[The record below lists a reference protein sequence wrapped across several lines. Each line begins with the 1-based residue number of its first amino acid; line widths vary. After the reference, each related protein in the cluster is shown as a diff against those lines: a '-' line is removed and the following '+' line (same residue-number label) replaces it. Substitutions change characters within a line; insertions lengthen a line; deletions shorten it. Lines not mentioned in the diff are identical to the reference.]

1 MTMRQIRSSFGR
13 FLAIM
18 AIVALGV
25 GFFCGL
31 RLTKTAMV
39 HTLDEYT
46 EEHQMYDFRL
56 VSTLGFDETD
66 ADKVAADARVAAC
79 EGEKSADALATV
91 AGGAAKPC
99 RFISMPAQLDLPGLT
114 CGRMPQTE
122 EECLADALLYS
133 EADLGKKVI
142 LTEENDEDTLED
154 FSRREFTIVGI
165 TKSVLYINY
174 ERGSTSVGSGTI
186 SSFVYVLP
194 EAFTTDYDT
203 ALYLRLADREGEVY
217 SSEYTAC
224 IDAAEPWVKQLAEE
238 TARARTNRIYD
249 EAAQTLSDARVTLDE
264 KQQELSDAKQKLADA
279 KQELADAK
287 QAYQDGEVKLADA
300 KREAEQEL
308 ADAQAD
314 IDSLEAQAQ
323 RMLPELL
330 DAANAIMQMVERHA
344 LRSFDCLI
352 NLMLLPELA
361 ALEHESSA
369 APTNYHKYYEG
380 SGIVRCRRGSW
391 SYTILNNSPSFLF
404 FQHGDFTLTVRI
416 GASFCEHRNFVPA
429 TLAPKDGGYA
439 LHQTMTGWYYLPF
452 AEKPATSDWWQMDN
466 AHREKLY
473 GPDMVFDV
481 QVNEVENGLDI
492 HIVNSGIDRAPLRV
506 ELAFNAGC
514 RVENEHF
521 MLEGNDGGGVV
532 VKDGT
537 LVASKGVNGISV
549 GPCFAEHNYTAG
561 KEGSM
566 GRMDGCFTAY
576 LTAYSTFDRTISLRA
591 VPSKY
596 DQA

>member
-66 ADKVAADARVAAC
+66 ADKVAADARVAVC

-142 LTEENDEDTLED
+142 LTEKNDEDTLED

-224 IDAAEPWVKQLAEE
+224 IDAAEPWVKQLAED
-238 TARARTNRIYD
+238 TARARTDRIYD

-287 QAYQDGEVKLADA
+287 QTYQDGEVKLADA

-308 ADAQAD
+308 VDAYQKLVDGQRTIEENEQKLTDGEQELADGEQKLA
-314 IDSLEAQAQ
+314 EAQETYDKNAAEFEKAKQSAHKELDDAYAQ
-323 RMLPELL
+323 IREARKMLTQQQQELDKQKAAL
-330 DAANAIMQMVERHA
+330 DAKEA
-344 LRSFDCLI
+344 
-352 NLMLLPELA
+352 
-361 ALEHESSA
+361 
-369 APTNYHKYYEG
+369 
-380 SGIVRCRRGSW
+380 
-391 SYTILNNSPSFLF
+391 
-404 FQHGDFTLTVRI
+404 
-416 GASFCEHRNFVPA
+416 
-429 TLAPKDGGYA
+429 
-439 LHQTMTGWYYLPF
+439 
-452 AEKPATSDWWQMDN
+452 
-466 AHREKLY
+466 
-473 GPDMVFDV
+473 
-481 QVNEVENGLDI
+481 EVEAAIAFGLMTPEEAAAA
-492 HIVNSGIDRAPLRV
+492 RA
-506 ELAFNAGC
+506 
-514 RVENEHF
+514 
-521 MLEGNDGGGVV
+521 
-532 VKDGT
+532 
-537 LVASKGVNGISV
+537 
-549 GPCFAEHNYTAG
+549 
-561 KEGSM
+561 
-566 GRMDGCFTAY
+566 
-576 LTAYSTFDRTISLRA
+576 
-591 VPSKY
+591 
-596 DQA
+596 

>member
-1 MTMRQIRSSFGR
+1 
-13 FLAIM
+13 
-18 AIVALGV
+18 
-25 GFFCGL
+25 
-31 RLTKTAMV
+31 
-39 HTLDEYT
+39 
-46 EEHQMYDFRL
+46 
-56 VSTLGFDETD
+56 
-66 ADKVAADARVAAC
+66 
-79 EGEKSADALATV
+79 
-91 AGGAAKPC
+91 
-99 RFISMPAQLDLPGLT
+99 
-114 CGRMPQTE
+114 
-122 EECLADALLYS
+122 
-133 EADLGKKVI
+133 
-142 LTEENDEDTLED
+142 
-154 FSRREFTIVGI
+154 
-165 TKSVLYINY
+165 
-174 ERGSTSVGSGTI
+174 
-186 SSFVYVLP
+186 
-194 EAFTTDYDT
+194 
-203 ALYLRLADREGEVY
+203 
-217 SSEYTAC
+217 
-224 IDAAEPWVKQLAEE
+224 
-238 TARARTNRIYD
+238 
-249 EAAQTLSDARVTLDE
+249 
-264 KQQELSDAKQKLADA
+264 
-279 KQELADAK
+279 
-287 QAYQDGEVKLADA
+287 
-300 KREAEQEL
+300 
-308 ADAQAD
+308 
-314 IDSLEAQAQ
+314 
-323 RMLPELL
+323 
-330 DAANAIMQMVERHA
+330 MQMVERHA

-361 ALEHESSA
+361 ALEHEGSA
-369 APTNYHKYYEG
+369 TPTNYHKYYEG

-521 MLEGNDGGGVV
+521 MLEGNDGGGIV

-566 GRMDGCFTAY
+566 GRMEGCFTAY

-591 VPSKY
+591 LPSSY

>member
-1 MTMRQIRSSFGR
+1 MLCAKLFDKPECRTAAEAILKEGNDCNEDGEYAERSAGNYNR
-13 FLAIM
+13 INNDAMIMLA
-18 AIVALGV
+18 VATGDESYYAPV
-25 GFFCGL
+25 L
-31 RLTKTAMV
+31 RNLEMMLTYIDPDDSIFTNN
-39 HTLDEYT
+39 
-46 EEHQMYDFRL
+46 
-56 VSTLGFDETD
+56 STRWD
-66 ADKVAADARVAAC
+66 
-79 EGEKSADALATV
+79 
-91 AGGAAKPC
+91 
-99 RFISMPAQLDLPGLT
+99 M
-114 CGRMPQTE
+114 
-122 EECLADALLYS
+122 
-133 EADLGKKVI
+133 GKKI
-142 LTEENDEDTLED
+142 YPREYYLEY
-154 FSRREFTIVGI
+154 
-165 TKSVLYINY
+165 LYMGY
-174 ERGSTSVGSGTI
+174 TGRK
-186 SSFVYVLP
+186 P
-194 EAFTTDYDT
+194 E
-203 ALYLRLADREGEVY
+203 LR
-217 SSEYTAC
+217 
-224 IDAAEPWVKQLAEE
+224 DAA
-238 TARARTNRIYD
+238 T
-249 EAAQTLSDARVTLDE
+249 
-264 KQQELSDAKQKLADA
+264 
-279 KQELADAK
+279 
-287 QAYQDGEVKLADA
+287 
-300 KREAEQEL
+300 
-308 ADAQAD
+308 
-314 IDSLEAQAQ
+314 
-323 RMLPELL
+323 
-330 DAANAIMQMVERHA
+330 AIMQMVERHA
-344 LRSFDCLI
+344 LHSFDCLI

-361 ALEHESSA
+361 ALEHEGSA
-369 APTNYHKYYEG
+369 TPMNYHKYYEG

-429 TLAPKDGGYA
+429 ALAPKDGGYA

-466 AHREKLY
+466 AHRKKLY

-576 LTAYSTFDRTISLRA
+576 LTAYSTFDRTICLRA
-591 VPSKY
+591 LPSKY